1 MEAPPVIASAR
12 PRSWWWLAVVLP
24 VVAATIVIFLF
35 NPTQNAF
42 YPRCLLYLTT
52 GLYCP
57 GCGSLRCVHQ
67 LSHGHFLAAL
77 HDNLLLVLAL
87 PVIGVYGWR
96 SARSWLKGEPLP
108 RIILRPFWVAAL
120 VTVVILFTI
129 LRNIPAAPFN
139 WLAPR

>member
-1 MEAPPVIASAR
+1 MEAPPVIAPAR

-24 VVAATIVIFLF
+24 VVAATVVIFLF

-42 YPRCLLYLTT
+42 YPRCLLYMTT

-57 GCGSLRCVHQ
+57 GCGSLRCVYQ
-67 LSHGHFLAAL
+67 LSHGHILAAL

-87 PVIGVYGWR
+87 PVICVYFGR
-96 SARSWLKGEPLP
+96 SARSWLKEEPLP
-108 RIILRPFWVAAL
+108 RIILRPLWLAVL
-120 VTVVILFTI
+120 VTVVVLFTI

-139 WLAPR
+139 WLAPQ